1 MTVRPTKQS
10 LVTTVRKRLGREL
23 TRDELYRLARAMQ
36 ARQLQQRVYKPRME
50 LWDDGESARITAVFE
65 LPGLGP
71 NEVLV
76 DVVDG
81 RLIVSGE
88 RRPRIPSFQR
98 SDGIPGQS
106 KSPAGATTSMLQVRE
121 LKYGTF
127 RRVIAMPE
135 GCTTNDLEASLEN
148 GMLTVTWPR
157 HPLPELARVQEIDSS
172 ASTPKIADEDK
183 SDDNDTPTYSPSDP
197 YFGDNDASGAPN

>member
-23 TRDELYRLARAMQ
+23 TRDELMRLARAMQ

-50 LWDDGESARITAVFE
+50 LWDDGESERVTAVFE

-71 NEVLV
+71 NEVLL

-88 RRPRIPSFQR
+88 RRPRMPSFQR
-98 SDGIPGQS
+98 PGGIAGQS
-106 KSPAGATTSMLQVRE
+106 KPLVGTTTSTLQVRE

-135 GCTTNDLEASLEN
+135 GCTTNDLQATLEN
-148 GMLTVTWPR
+148 
-157 HPLPELARVQEIDSS
+157 ARMQEVHSP
-172 ASTPKIADEDK
+172 TPKIAHEGNN
-183 SDDNDTPTYSPSDP
+183 DN
-197 YFGDNDASGAPN
+197 NDAFPDSSPRSFSGDLDASPASA

>member
-23 TRDELYRLARAMQ
+23 TRDELMRLARAMQ

-71 NEVLV
+71 DEVLL

-88 RRPRIPSFQR
+88 RRPRVPSFKR
-98 SDGIPGQS
+98 SDGIVGQS
-106 KSPAGATTSMLQVRE
+106 KSLIGGTTSTLQVRE

-148 GMLTVTWPR
+148 GMLTVSWPR
-157 HPLPELARVQEIDSS
+157 HPFSDIARIQDIH
-172 ASTPKIADEDK
+172 APTPQTAHEGDNDN
-183 SDDNDTPTYSPSDP
+183 NDTPPDFPSRS
-197 YFGDNDASGAPN
+197 FSGDHDASRASA